1 MMTSQAE
8 EESPL
13 IAALPPQTD
22 YITYL
27 TILEYQLTSTNL
39 PTLTS
44 LLTNDDGTLA
54 QEIGWD
60 LLKLV
65 LPLSEEVPEEAGRCL
80 EVVARRGNPREL
92 VVRVAEELEK
102 LGQGHEGE
110 ISGTDQEFGDS
121 ESGDE
126 LRTFPGEAERIH
138 LGPMSLQGMPTPSNQ
153 RSSEERFEQK
163 DEKHAR
169 RSDGHEVF
177 STKFQILLSMLSILH
192 PRIQTKYPSRFLAT
206 SLPATLGSYRRLPI
220 NSATTEAFLSL
231 LGKLSGKQRPTLP
244 PRASTADAAEIHPN
258 PAANAETKSAPLPDP
273 EAESET
279 PSSSTLSAGEA
290 AIMKRLLQAVLL
302 EVLEEYV
309 LSLATQEPSSM
320 SWTARIRENRE
331 PERIVPGRQTE
342 REKWRSDPAL
352 QERDTVMAN
361 IVRLSKDL
369 GIDLKTAGKQTLNP
383 ETTSAEAAAD
393 EGAAA
398 ANAESPSEYPT
409 SPEQIPFPRTGVFL
423 IFVAQYFVPALAAP
437 QLHPDGTT
445 AHKEFLDSV
454 YLLSGVEDPRNH
466 PTLCG
471 LSVPVLDFLL
481 ATLYTSV
488 RADYIHAPLPVLLFL
503 TTLCSE
509 NPDPYIRDSAHA
521 TATRIFR
528 QSPPETK
535 LALVKHVLGTS
546 QNPNLRAV
554 AVDWLKDDLAGKGT
568 SRLHSD
574 ILTTDAEL
582 GDALCVL
589 PRGNDLVIQLPFRV
603 AVLNLLTIAPTE
615 QGDWLIHSLTSERNN
630 FSDAEAEQHGISAID
645 LWSFDD
651 ALQRAKDAF
660 AKQDPALRPRW
671 TRKDEWLAKD
681 LQNE

>member
-1 MMTSQAE
+1 MASQAGV
-8 EESPL
+8 ESPL

-22 YITYL
+22 YLTYL
-27 TILEYQLTSTNL
+27 TILEYQLTQTNL

-80 EVVARRGNPREL
+80 EVVARRGNPREV
-92 VVRVAEELEK
+92 VVRVAEELEG
-102 LGQGHEGE
+102 LGHNDDED
-110 ISGTDQEFGDS
+110 SGTDQEFGDDD
-121 ESGDE
+121 SGDG

-138 LGPMSLQGMPTPSNQ
+138 LGPMTLEGMPTPSNQ
-153 RSSEERFEQK
+153 RFGEARLDQK
-163 DEKHAR
+163 DEKHVR
-169 RSDGHEVF
+169 RSNGHEVF

-206 SLPATLGSYRRLPI
+206 SLPATLGSYRRLAI
-220 NSATTEAFLSL
+220 DSATTKAFLSL

-244 PRASTADAAEIHPN
+244 PRTSTTDTAEIHLSS
-258 PAANAETKSAPLPDP
+258 ATNAETKSAPLPDP

-279 PSSSTLSAGEA
+279 PSSSTLSADEA
-290 AIMKRLLQAVLL
+290 AIVKRLLQAVLL

-309 LSLATQEPSSM
+309 LSLAPQEPSSM

-331 PERIVPGRQTE
+331 PGRIVPGRQTE
-342 REKWRSDPAL
+342 TEKWKTNPTF
-352 QERDTVMAN
+352 QERDTLMAN

-369 GIDLKTAGKQTLNP
+369 EIDLKTAGKQTLNP
-383 ETTSAEAAAD
+383 ETTSTEA
-393 EGAAA
+393 GAAE
-398 ANAESPSEYPT
+398 AESPSEYPT
-409 SPEQIPFPRTGVFL
+409 SPEQIPFPRIGVFL
-423 IFVAQYFVPALAAP
+423 ISVAQYFVPALAAP

-445 AHKEFLDSV
+445 AHKEFLDLV
-454 YLLSGVEDPRNH
+454 YLQSGVDDPRNH
-466 PTLCG
+466 PALCD
-471 LSVPVLDFLL
+471 LPVPVLDFLL
-481 ATLYTSV
+481 ASLYTSV
-488 RADYIHAPLPVLLFL
+488 RANYIHAPLPILLFL
-503 TTLCSE
+503 TTLCSD

-521 TATRIFR
+521 TATLIFH

-535 LALVKHVLGTS
+535 LALIKHVLGNS

-554 AVDWLKDDLAGKGT
+554 VVDWLKDDLAGKGT

-589 PRGNDLVIQLPFRV
+589 PRDKDLVAQLPFRV

-615 QGDWLIHSLTSERNN
+615 QGDWLIHSLTRERNN
-630 FSDAEAEQHGISAID
+630 FSDAEAQQHGISAVD

-660 AKQDPALRPRW
+660 AKQDPRARPQW

-681 LQNE
+681 LQK

>member
-8 EESPL
+8 GESPL

-27 TILEYQLTSTNL
+27 TILEYQLTPTNL

-65 LPLSEEVPEEAGRCL
+65 LPLSEEVPDEAGRCL
-80 EVVARRGNPREL
+80 EVVARRGNPREV

-102 LGQGHEGE
+102 LGQGHDSEN
-110 ISGTDQEFGDS
+110 SGTDQGFEDD

-138 LGPMSLQGMPTPSNQ
+138 LGPMNLQGMPAPLNQ
-153 RSSEERFEQK
+153 RSSEKRLELK
-163 DEKHAR
+163 DDKHAR
-169 RSDGHEVF
+169 RSDGYEVF
-177 STKFQILLSMLSILH
+177 STKFQILLSMLGILH

-206 SLPATLGSYRRLPI
+206 SLPATLGSYRRLAI
-220 NSATTEAFLSL
+220 DSATTKAFLSL

-244 PRASTADAAEIHPN
+244 PRASTAEIHPS
-258 PAANAETKSAPLPDP
+258 PATNAETKSAPLPDP

-279 PSSSTLSAGEA
+279 PSSSTLSADEA

-309 LSLATQEPSSM
+309 LSLAAQEPSSM

-331 PERIVPGRQTE
+331 PERRVPGRQTE
-342 REKWRSDPAL
+342 TEKWKTDPTF
-352 QERDTVMAN
+352 QERDTLMAN

-383 ETTSAEAAAD
+383 ETISTEAAAD
-393 EGAAA
+393 AGAAA
-398 ANAESPSEYPT
+398 ADAESPSEYPT
-409 SPEQIPFPRTGVFL
+409 SPEQIPFPRAGVFL

-437 QLHPDGTT
+437 QLHPDGNT

-454 YLLSGVEDPRNH
+454 YLLSGVEDTRNH
-466 PTLCG
+466 PALCG

-481 ATLYTSV
+481 ASLYTSV
-488 RADYIHAPLPVLLFL
+488 RANYIHAPLPILLFL
-503 TTLCSE
+503 TSLCSE

-521 TATRIFR
+521 IATIIFR

-535 LALVKHVLGTS
+535 LALVKHVLGNS

-554 AVDWLKDDLAGKGT
+554 AVDWLKDDLAGQGT
-568 SRLHSD
+568 SHLHSD

-582 GDALCVL
+582 ADALCVL
-589 PRGNDLVIQLPFRV
+589 PRDNDLVIQLPFRI
-603 AVLNLLTIAPTE
+603 AVLKLLTIAPTE
-615 QGDWLIHSLTSERNN
+615 QGDWLIHSLTRERNN
-630 FSDAEAEQHGISAID
+630 FGDAEAQQHGISAID

-660 AKQDPALRPRW
+660 AKHDPTLRPQW

>member
-1 MMTSQAE
+1 MMASQAE
-8 EESPL
+8 GENPL

-27 TILEYQLTSTNL
+27 TILEYQLTPANL

-44 LLTNDDGTLA
+44 LLANDDGTLA

-80 EVVARRGNPREL
+80 EVVARRGNPREV
-92 VVRVAEELEK
+92 VVRVAEELET
-102 LGQGHEGE
+102 LGYDDEN
-110 ISGTDQEFGDS
+110 SGTDQEFGDD

-138 LGPMSLQGMPTPSNQ
+138 LGPMILQGMPTPSDQ
-153 RSSEERFEQK
+153 RSGEESLDQE

-169 RSDGHEVF
+169 RSHDHAIS
-177 STKFQILLSMLSILH
+177 STKFQILLSMLSVLH
-192 PRIQTKYPSRFLAT
+192 ARIQTKYPSRFLAT
-206 SLPATLGSYRRLPI
+206 SLPATLSSYRRLAI
-220 NSATTEAFLSL
+220 DSATTKAFLSL
-231 LGKLSGKQRPTLP
+231 LAKLSGKQRPTLP
-244 PRASTADAAEIHPN
+244 PRTSTADTAEIHLN
-258 PAANAETKSAPLPDP
+258 SATTAETKPAPLPDP
-273 EAESET
+273 EADSET
-279 PSSSTLSAGEA
+279 PSSSTLSADEA
-290 AIMKRLLQAVLL
+290 AITKRLLQAVLL

-331 PERIVPGRQTE
+331 PERIVPGRRTE
-342 REKWRSDPAL
+342 TEEWKANPTL
-352 QERDTVMAN
+352 QERDTLMAN

-369 GIDLKTAGKQTLNP
+369 EIDLKTTGKQTLNQ
-383 ETTSAEAAAD
+383 ETTSTKATAE

-398 ANAESPSEYPT
+398 PDAGSPLEYPT
-409 SPEQIPFPRTGVFL
+409 SPEQVAFPRIGVFL

-437 QLHPDGTT
+437 LLHPDGTA

-466 PTLCG
+466 PALCD
-471 LSVPVLDFLL
+471 LSVPALDFLL
-481 ATLYTSV
+481 ATLYTAV
-488 RADYIHAPLPVLLFL
+488 RADYVHAPLPMLLFL
-503 TTLCSE
+503 TALCSE
-509 NPDPYIRDSAHA
+509 NPDPYIRGSAHA
-521 TATRIFR
+521 IATVIFC

-535 LALVKHVLGTS
+535 LALVKHVLGNS

-582 GDALCVL
+582 GDALCVPL
-589 PRGNDLVIQLPFRV
+589 RNNDLVFQLPFRV
-603 AVLNLLTIAPTE
+603 AVLKLLTIAPTE
-615 QGDWLIHSLTSERNN
+615 QGDWLIHSLTRERND
-630 FSDAEAEQHGISAID
+630 FSDAEAQRHGISAID

-660 AKQDPALRPRW
+660 AKQDPALRPQW
-671 TRKDEWLAKD
+671 TRKDEWLVKG
-681 LQNE
+681 LQSE